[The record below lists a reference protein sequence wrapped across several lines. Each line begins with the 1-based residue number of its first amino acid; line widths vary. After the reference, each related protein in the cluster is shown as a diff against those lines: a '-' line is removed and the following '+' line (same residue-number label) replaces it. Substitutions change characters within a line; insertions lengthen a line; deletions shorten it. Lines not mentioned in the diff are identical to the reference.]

1 MTSFTLINILNQISI
16 RNFLQNVVAESNSSP
31 HKINELQ
38 NTRKSLGTR
47 QSWVP
52 PESPSENGRK
62 RIFRTRK
69 RFIEACAVLK
79 PAEEAISRAS
89 YDVPPTSSEIVPVG
103 SEMTP
108 RFSNV
113 SPRYPNVS
121 PRVSDVSPRFSD
133 ASSKISETSPRCSE
147 VSSRFSDMS
156 PRIAEVSPG
165 SSNFSPRHSD
175 VSPRF
180 YEIPPIVSE
189 EWRRCENNWQRLYE
203 ELKQERDQAILER
216 NQAMV
221 SLMEIEREQVT
232 RTPDDVSRRPTTVS
246 DVEPSTR
253 RVFPK
258 SERRENPDWLRSL
271 ISRSSSMLGEQMSE
285 ANEVY
290 FPGSTLQNNS
300 RSQRYPDIERYEQL
314 KQERD
319 AIWKNWIDKLTAE
332 KDDVIQQL
340 KLEKMEVSTS
350 QVFLIQISKFVFPM
364 ADLLGVFAELS
375 VKA

>member
-1 MTSFTLINILNQISI
+1 M
-16 RNFLQNVVAESNSSP
+16 
-31 HKINELQ
+31 
-38 NTRKSLGTR
+38 
-47 QSWVP
+47 
-52 PESPSENGRK
+52 
-62 RIFRTRK
+62 
-69 RFIEACAVLK
+69 LK

-89 YDVPPTSSEIVPVG
+89 YDVPPPSSEIVSMG

-113 SPRYPNVS
+113 SPRYPDVS
-121 PRVSDVSPRFSD
+121 PRLSDVSPRFSD

-147 VSSRFSDMS
+147 VSSRFSDIS
-156 PRIAEVSPG
+156 PRITEVSPG
-165 SSNFSPRHSD
+165 LPNFSPRHSD

-180 YEIPPIVSE
+180 YEVPPIVNE

-232 RTPDDVSRRPTTVS
+232 RTPDDVSRRLTTTS
-246 DVEPSTR
+246 DIEPSSR
-253 RVFPK
+253 RIFPK
-258 SERRENPDWLRSL
+258 SERRDNPDWLRSL

-285 ANEVY
+285 ANAVY

-300 RSQRYPDIERYEQL
+300 RNQRYPEIERYEQL

-350 QVFLIQISKFVFPM
+350 QAFINQVS
-364 ADLLGVFAELS
+364 S
-375 VKA
+375 